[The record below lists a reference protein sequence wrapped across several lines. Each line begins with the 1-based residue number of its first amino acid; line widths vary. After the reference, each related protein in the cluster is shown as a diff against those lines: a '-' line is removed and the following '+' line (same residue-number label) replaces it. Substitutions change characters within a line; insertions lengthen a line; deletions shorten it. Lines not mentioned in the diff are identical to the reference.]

1 MAIGGFLSTICMDKM
16 ELHIG
21 EKVRKALRKS
31 GMSDSEFAR
40 GIGQARQ
47 NVSHILNRSSM
58 DSELLFQISGLLQVD
73 FFKYYSEL
81 LANPN
86 PPELTGEM
94 DPVELQIALQE
105 LRITKVSLEAA
116 QKEIGYLKEII
127 DLLKGRA

>member
-1 MAIGGFLSTICMDKM
+1 MKV
-16 ELHIG
+16 HIG
-21 EKVRKALRKS
+21 EKVRKALRKA

-81 LANPN
+81 LANPG
-86 PPELTGEM
+86 PPELPGEM
-94 DPVELQIALQE
+94 DPKELQPLFQE
-105 LRITKVSLEAA
+105 LQLTKISLEAA
-116 QKEIGYLKEII
+116 QKEIGYLKEIVE
-127 DLLKGRA
+127 LLKSRT